1 MIGQEG
7 EKDLAKE
14 RLNQVSE
21 LAEWTKKNTNYNNIT
36 PLEAIKF
43 FDSDKEN
50 FSKDLEHIDETYS
63 NMIDWVKLRFK
74 IGNYTAAEYANVV
87 LLKKTESQ
95 DVEKIRQQI
104 KTENTSLTSQ
114 TFSNAEKISIIQK
127 TISEM
132 LKKTSDHEIPKTK
145 LVERLVHDKIF
156 SEEDATKFMEQAIK
170 LGAIVT
176 KKAGYVTL

>member
-1 MIGQEG
+1 MTGQEE
-7 EKDLAKE
+7 EKNLAKE
-14 RLNQVSE
+14 RLNQILE
-21 LAEWTKKNTNYNNIT
+21 LAEWAKKNTNYNNIT

-50 FSKDLEHIDETYS
+50 LSKDLVHVDETFS
-63 NMIDWVKLRFK
+63 NMTDWAKFRFK

-95 DVEKIRQQI
+95 DVERIRQQI
-104 KTENTSLTSQ
+104 KTENTSFPNQ
-114 TFSNAEKISIIQK
+114 TLSNSEKISIIQK

-132 LKKTSDHEIPKTK
+132 LKKTPDHGIPQTK
-145 LVERLVHDKIF
+145 LVERLVHDEIF
-156 SEEDATKFMEQAIK
+156 SEEDATKFIEQAVK

-176 KKAGYVTL
+176 KKSGYLTL

>member
-1 MIGQEG
+1 MTDQEE

-14 RLNQVSE
+14 RLNQISE
-21 LAEWTKKNTNYNNIT
+21 LAEWAKKNTNYNNIT
-36 PLEAIKF
+36 PLKTIKF

-50 FSKDLEHIDETYS
+50 LSKDLEHVDETFS
-63 NMIDWVKLRFK
+63 NMTDWAKLRFK

-95 DVEKIRQQI
+95 DVERIRQQI
-104 KTENTSLTSQ
+104 KTENTLLARPV
-114 TFSNAEKISIIQK
+114 FSNAEKISIIQK

-132 LKKTSDHEIPKTK
+132 LKKISGHEIPQTK
-145 LVERLVHDKIF
+145 LVERLVHDEIF
-156 SEEDATKFMEQAIK
+156 SEEDASKFIEQAVK

-176 KKAGYVTL
+176 NKSGYLTL

>member
-1 MIGQEG
+1 MISQEE

-14 RLNQVSE
+14 RLNQILE

-50 FSKDLEHIDETYS
+50 LSKDLGHVDETYS

-74 IGNYTAAEYANVV
+74 IGNYTAAEYADVV

-95 DVEKIRQQI
+95 DAERIRQQI
-104 KTENTSLTSQ
+104 RTENSSLTRPV
-114 TFSNAEKISIIQK
+114 FSNAAKISIIQK

-132 LKKTSDHEIPKTK
+132 LKKTSGHEIPQTK
-145 LVERLVHDKIF
+145 LVERLVHDEIF
-156 SEEDATKFMEQAIK
+156 SEEDATKFIEQAVK

-176 KKAGYVTL
+176 KKSGYLTL